1 MDTLKYLVQVNCKNV
16 KRGTIKTT
24 EADDFERQMIQK
36 YANNGKNLV
45 TVLLR

>member
-1 MDTLKYLVQVNCKNV
+1 MNTLKYLVQVNCKGV
-16 KRGTIKTT
+16 KRGTIKAT

-45 TVLLR
+45 AVLFR